1 MYQALYR
8 KYRPTTFDDVVGQ
21 DVVVKTLI
29 NAIKNNKL
37 SHAYIFSGPR
47 GTGKTSIAKI
57 LAKAINCEDENSIIC
72 DKCVSCTQINNK
84 QSTDIIEIDAASN
97 NGIDE
102 IREIRNKVGLVPT
115 TGKYKVYII
124 DEVHMLTTGAFNALL
139 KTLEEPPSHA
149 IFILATTE
157 FHKIPATIVSRC
169 QKFEFKK
176 IENKKMFDRVK
187 KITIEEGIKIDD
199 KCIKEI
205 VRLSDGGLRDCISL
219 LDQVNAYTNGNI
231 DYNSICD
238 VNGIIGYQTL
248 INFLI
253 AVFNKDLKYILHN
266 INLFDD
272 NGKNFVK
279 ITEELLSHLR
289 NILLISVNKELVDDS
304 EYYSSF
310 INIKTEDIIY
320 LIETLNDGIKNI
332 KNSGDPL
339 LAFELL
345 ILKYCNYDNEKYEMK
360 MIDDEIK
367 EMNCINKEVSTIQ
380 EISSTSNNNQL
391 SIANEC
397 LENTDNSKENS
408 IEYDVE
414 SESNFLDEKE
424 ENNQLQN
431 VEMENENI
439 NNEKTLEFDEN
450 NNIEN
455 ENSCEEY
462 DKLSIEELISRLQKI
477 RIDNTL
483 SKFNKQ
489 ILLSFKDKMN
499 DFKKYSSSVNYSFAA
514 DLILDGQLKAISNE
528 YVVFMYSSQL
538 TADIFNRKLDLV
550 EELISKVFSHKLKA
564 ISIDEENWNIIKKE
578 FNEKTREFSYNTE
591 DESISKCLLEKVNNE
606 KKDLDELYGS
616 LVQYEEENK

>member
-1 MYQALYR
+1 MYKALYR

-345 ILKYCNYDNEKYEMK
+345 ILKYCNYDNEKYEIK

-391 SIANEC
+391 YIANEC
-397 LENTDNSKENS
+397 LENTDNSKENNV
-408 IEYDVE
+408 EYDVE

-538 TADIFNRKLDLV
+538 TTDIFNRKLDLV

>member
-345 ILKYCNYDNEKYEMK
+345 ILKYCNYDNEKYEIK

-408 IEYDVE
+408 IEYDIE

-499 DFKKYSSSVNYSFAA
+499 DFKKYSSTVNYSFAA

-550 EELISKVFSHKLKA
+550 EELISKVFGHKLKA

>member
-199 KCIKEI
+199 NCIKEI

-345 ILKYCNYDNEKYEMK
+345 ILKYCNYDNEKYEIK
-360 MIDDEIK
+360 MIDNEIK

-380 EISSTSNNNQL
+380 EISSISNNNQL

-397 LENTDNSKENS
+397 LENTDNSKENNV
-408 IEYDVE
+408 EYDVE

-431 VEMENENI
+431 VEIENDDI
-439 NNEKTLEFDEN
+439 NKEKISEFDEN

-462 DKLSIEELISRLQKI
+462 DKLSIEELISQLQKI

-538 TADIFNRKLDLV
+538 TADVFNRKLDLV
-550 EELISKVFSHKLKA
+550 EELISKVFGHKLKA

-578 FNEKTREFSYNTE
+578 FNEKTREFLYNTE
-591 DESISKCLLEKVNNE
+591 DESISKYLLEKVNNE
-606 KKDLDELYGS
+606 KNDLDELYGS
-616 LVQYEEENK
+616 LVQYEEEK

>member
-345 ILKYCNYDNEKYEMK
+345 ILKYCNYDNEKYEIK

-391 SIANEC
+391 YIANEC
-397 LENTDNSKENS
+397 LENTDNSKENNV
-408 IEYDVE
+408 EYDVE

-578 FNEKTREFSYNTE
+578 FNEKTREFTYNTE
-591 DESISKCLLEKVNNE
+591 DESISKYLLEKVNNE
-606 KKDLDELYGS
+606 KNDLDELYGS

>member
-345 ILKYCNYDNEKYEMK
+345 ILKYCNYDNEKYEIK

-391 SIANEC
+391 SIANGC

-455 ENSCEEY
+455 EISCEEY

-538 TADIFNRKLDLV
+538 TTDIFNRKLDLV

>member
-199 KCIKEI
+199 NCIKEI

-289 NILLISVNKELVDDS
+289 NILLISVNKELVNDS

-310 INIKTEDIIY
+310 INIKTEDIIC

-345 ILKYCNYDNEKYEMK
+345 ILKYCNYDNEKYEIK
-360 MIDDEIK
+360 MIDNEIK
-367 EMNCINKEVSTIQ
+367 EMNCINKELSTIQ
-380 EISSTSNNNQL
+380 EVSSTSNNNQL

-397 LENTDNSKENS
+397 LENTDNSKENN

-431 VEMENENI
+431 VEMENENK
-439 NNEKTLEFDEN
+439 EETLEFDEN
-450 NNIEN
+450 NNLEN

-538 TADIFNRKLDLV
+538 TADVFNRKLDLV
-550 EELISKVFSHKLKA
+550 EELISKVFGHKLKA

-591 DESISKCLLEKVNNE
+591 DESISKYLLEKVNNE
-606 KKDLDELYGS
+606 KNDLDELYGS
-616 LVQYEEENK
+616 LVQYEEEK

>member
-345 ILKYCNYDNEKYEMK
+345 ILKYCNYDNEKYEIK

-367 EMNCINKEVSTIQ
+367 KMNCINKEVSTIQ

-391 SIANEC
+391 YIANEC
-397 LENTDNSKENS
+397 LENTDNSKENNV
-408 IEYDVE
+408 EYDVE

-439 NNEKTLEFDEN
+439 NNKKTLEFDEN

-538 TADIFNRKLDLV
+538 TTDIFNRKLDLV

>member
-310 INIKTEDIIY
+310 INIKTDDIIY

-345 ILKYCNYDNEKYEMK
+345 ILKYCNYDNEKYEIK

-538 TADIFNRKLDLV
+538 TTDIFNRKLDLV
-550 EELISKVFSHKLKA
+550 EELISKVFGHKLKA
-564 ISIDEENWNIIKKE
+564 ISIDEENWNVIKKE

-591 DESISKCLLEKVNNE
+591 DESISKYLLKKVNNE
-606 KKDLDELYGS
+606 KSDLDELYGS
-616 LVQYEEENK
+616 LVQYEEEK

>member
-345 ILKYCNYDNEKYEMK
+345 ILKYCNYDNEKYEIK

>member
-345 ILKYCNYDNEKYEMK
+345 ILKYCNYDNEKYEIK

-550 EELISKVFSHKLKA
+550 EELISKVFGHKLKA
-564 ISIDEENWNIIKKE
+564 ISIDEENWNVIKKE

-591 DESISKCLLEKVNNE
+591 DESISKYLLKKVNNE
-606 KKDLDELYGS
+606 KSDLDELYGS
-616 LVQYEEENK
+616 LVQYEEEK

>member
-345 ILKYCNYDNEKYEMK
+345 ILKYCNYDNEKYEIK

-391 SIANEC
+391 YIANEC
-397 LENTDNSKENS
+397 LENTDNSKENNV
-408 IEYDVE
+408 EYDVE

-455 ENSCEEY
+455 EISCEEY

-538 TADIFNRKLDLV
+538 TTDIFNRKLDLV

>member
-149 IFILATTE
+149 MFILATTE

-345 ILKYCNYDNEKYEMK
+345 ILKYCNYDNEKYEIK

-439 NNEKTLEFDEN
+439 NNEKTLECDEN

-538 TADIFNRKLDLV
+538 TADVFNRKLDLV
-550 EELISKVFSHKLKA
+550 EELISKVFGHKLKA
-564 ISIDEENWNIIKKE
+564 ISIDEENWNVIKKE

-591 DESISKCLLEKVNNE
+591 DESISKYLLKKVNNE

>member
-345 ILKYCNYDNEKYEMK
+345 ILKYCNYDNEKYEIK
-360 MIDDEIK
+360 MIDDQIK

-538 TADIFNRKLDLV
+538 TTDIFNRKLDLV

>member
-345 ILKYCNYDNEKYEMK
+345 ILKYCNYDNEKYEIK
-360 MIDDEIK
+360 MIDDQIK

-397 LENTDNSKENS
+397 LENTDNSKENNV
-408 IEYDVE
+408 EYDVE

>member
-345 ILKYCNYDNEKYEMK
+345 ILKYCNYDNEKYEIK

-391 SIANEC
+391 YIANEC

-431 VEMENENI
+431 VEMENKNI

-538 TADIFNRKLDLV
+538 TTDIFNRKLDLV

>member
-345 ILKYCNYDNEKYEMK
+345 ILKYCNYDNEKYEIK

-391 SIANEC
+391 YIANEC

>member
-345 ILKYCNYDNEKYEMK
+345 ILKYCNYDNEKYEIK

-391 SIANEC
+391 YIANEC
-397 LENTDNSKENS
+397 LENTDNSKENNV
-408 IEYDVE
+408 EYDVE

-439 NNEKTLEFDEN
+439 NNEKTLKFDEN

-538 TADIFNRKLDLV
+538 TTDIFNRKLDLV

-606 KKDLDELYGS
+606 KNDLDELYGS

>member
-57 LAKAINCEDENSIIC
+57 LAKAINCEDKNSIIC

-310 INIKTEDIIY
+310 INIKTDDIIY

-345 ILKYCNYDNEKYEMK
+345 ILKYCNYDNEKYEIK
-360 MIDDEIK
+360 IIDDEIK

-489 ILLSFKDKMN
+489 ILLSFKNKMN

-538 TADIFNRKLDLV
+538 TADVFNRKLDLV
-550 EELISKVFSHKLKA
+550 EELISKVFGHKLKA
-564 ISIDEENWNIIKKE
+564 ISIDEENWNVIKKE

-591 DESISKCLLEKVNNE
+591 DESISKYLLKKVNNE
-606 KKDLDELYGS
+606 KSDLDELYGS
-616 LVQYEEENK
+616 LVQYEEEK

>member
-345 ILKYCNYDNEKYEMK
+345 ILKYCNYDNEKYEIK

-455 ENSCEEY
+455 EISCEEY

-538 TADIFNRKLDLV
+538 TTDIFNRKLDLV

>member
-57 LAKAINCEDENSIIC
+57 LAKAINCEDKNSIIC

-310 INIKTEDIIY
+310 INIKTDDIIY

-345 ILKYCNYDNEKYEMK
+345 ILKYCNYDNEKYEIK

-489 ILLSFKDKMN
+489 ILLSFKNKMN

-538 TADIFNRKLDLV
+538 TADVFNRKLDLV
-550 EELISKVFSHKLKA
+550 EELISKVFGHKLKA
-564 ISIDEENWNIIKKE
+564 ISIDEENWNVIKKE

-591 DESISKCLLEKVNNE
+591 DESISKYLLKKVNNE
-606 KKDLDELYGS
+606 KSDLDELYGS
-616 LVQYEEENK
+616 LVQYEEEK

>member
-205 VRLSDGGLRDCISL
+205 VRLSDGGLRDCICL

-345 ILKYCNYDNEKYEMK
+345 ILKYCNYDNEKYEIK

>member
-139 KTLEEPPSHA
+139 KTLEEPPAHA

-176 IENKKMFDRVK
+176 IENKKMFDRIK

-199 KCIKEI
+199 NCIKEI

-289 NILLISVNKELVDDS
+289 NILLISVNKELVNDS

-345 ILKYCNYDNEKYEMK
+345 ILKYCNYDNEKYEIK
-360 MIDDEIK
+360 MIDDKIK
-367 EMNCINKEVSTIQ
+367 EMDCINKEVSTIQ

-397 LENTDNSKENS
+397 LENTDNSKENNV
-408 IEYDVE
+408 EYDVE

-431 VEMENENI
+431 VEMENDNI
-439 NNEKTLEFDEN
+439 NEEETLENDEN

-455 ENSCEEY
+455 ENSCDEY

-538 TADIFNRKLDLV
+538 TADVFNRKLDLV
-550 EELISKVFSHKLKA
+550 EELISKVFGHKLKA
-564 ISIDEENWNIIKKE
+564 ISIDEENWNVIKKE

-591 DESISKCLLEKVNNE
+591 DESISKYLLEKVNNE
-606 KKDLDELYGS
+606 KSDLDELYGS
-616 LVQYEEENK
+616 LVQYEEEK

>member
-176 IENKKMFDRVK
+176 IENKKMFDRIK

-199 KCIKEI
+199 NCIKEI

-289 NILLISVNKELVDDS
+289 NILLISVNKELVNDS

-345 ILKYCNYDNEKYEMK
+345 ILKYCNYDNEKYEIK
-360 MIDDEIK
+360 MIDNEIK
-367 EMNCINKEVSTIQ
+367 EMNCINKELSTIQ
-380 EISSTSNNNQL
+380 EVSSTSNNNQL

-397 LENTDNSKENS
+397 LENTDNSKENN

-431 VEMENENI
+431 VEMENENK
-439 NNEKTLEFDEN
+439 EETLEFDGN
-450 NNIEN
+450 NNLEN

-538 TADIFNRKLDLV
+538 TADVFNRKLDLV
-550 EELISKVFSHKLKA
+550 EELISKVFGHKLKA
-564 ISIDEENWNIIKKE
+564 ISIDEENWNVIKKE

-591 DESISKCLLEKVNNE
+591 DESLSKYLLEKVNNE
-606 KKDLDELYGS
+606 KNDLDELYGS

>member
-345 ILKYCNYDNEKYEMK
+345 ILKYCNYDNEKYEIK

-391 SIANEC
+391 YIANEC
-397 LENTDNSKENS
+397 LENTDNSKENNV
-408 IEYDVE
+408 EYDVE

-431 VEMENENI
+431 VEMEKENI
-439 NNEKTLEFDEN
+439 NNEKILEFDEN

-538 TADIFNRKLDLV
+538 TTDIFNRKLDLV

>member
-345 ILKYCNYDNEKYEMK
+345 ILKYCNYDNEKYEIK

-591 DESISKCLLEKVNNE
+591 DESISKYLLEKVNNE
-606 KKDLDELYGS
+606 KNDLDELYGS

>member
-102 IREIRNKVGLVPT
+102 IREITNKAGLVPT

-345 ILKYCNYDNEKYEMK
+345 ILKYCNYDNEKYEIK

-397 LENTDNSKENS
+397 LENTDNSKENNV
-408 IEYDVE
+408 EYDVE

>member
-1 MYQALYR
+1 MGRGEKMYQALYR

-289 NILLISVNKELVDDS
+289 NILLISVNQELVDDK
-304 EYYSSF
+304 EYY
-310 INIKTEDIIY
+310 
-320 LIETLNDGIKNI
+320 
-332 KNSGDPL
+332 
-339 LAFELL
+339 
-345 ILKYCNYDNEKYEMK
+345 
-360 MIDDEIK
+360 
-367 EMNCINKEVSTIQ
+367 
-380 EISSTSNNNQL
+380 
-391 SIANEC
+391 
-397 LENTDNSKENS
+397 
-408 IEYDVE
+408 
-414 SESNFLDEKE
+414 
-424 ENNQLQN
+424 
-431 VEMENENI
+431 
-439 NNEKTLEFDEN
+439 
-450 NNIEN
+450 
-455 ENSCEEY
+455 
-462 DKLSIEELISRLQKI
+462 
-477 RIDNTL
+477 
-483 SKFNKQ
+483 
-489 ILLSFKDKMN
+489 
-499 DFKKYSSSVNYSFAA
+499 
-514 DLILDGQLKAISNE
+514 
-528 YVVFMYSSQL
+528 
-538 TADIFNRKLDLV
+538 
-550 EELISKVFSHKLKA
+550 
-564 ISIDEENWNIIKKE
+564 
-578 FNEKTREFSYNTE
+578 
-591 DESISKCLLEKVNNE
+591 
-606 KKDLDELYGS
+606 
-616 LVQYEEENK
+616 

>member
-345 ILKYCNYDNEKYEMK
+345 ILKYCNYDNEKYEIK

-391 SIANEC
+391 YIANEC
-397 LENTDNSKENS
+397 LENTDNSKENNV
-408 IEYDVE
+408 EYDVE

-424 ENNQLQN
+424 ESNQLQN
-431 VEMENENI
+431 VKMENENI
-439 NNEKTLEFDEN
+439 NEEKILEFDEN

-606 KKDLDELYGS
+606 KNDLDELYGS
-616 LVQYEEENK
+616 LVQYEEEK

>member
-176 IENKKMFDRVK
+176 IENTKMFDRVK

-266 INLFDD
+266 INLFYD

-345 ILKYCNYDNEKYEMK
+345 ILKYCNYDNEKYEIK

>member
-199 KCIKEI
+199 NCIKEI

-310 INIKTEDIIY
+310 INIKTEDIIC

-345 ILKYCNYDNEKYEMK
+345 ILKYCNYDNEKYEIK
-360 MIDDEIK
+360 MIDNEIK

-380 EISSTSNNNQL
+380 EISSTSNNNQF

-397 LENTDNSKENS
+397 LENTDNSKENNV
-408 IEYDVE
+408 EYDVE
-414 SESNFLDEKE
+414 SESDFLDEKE

-431 VEMENENI
+431 VEIENDDI
-439 NNEKTLEFDEN
+439 NKEKISEFDEN

-462 DKLSIEELISRLQKI
+462 DKLSIEELISQLQKI

-538 TADIFNRKLDLV
+538 TADVFNRKLDLV
-550 EELISKVFSHKLKA
+550 EELISKVFGHKLKA

-578 FNEKTREFSYNTE
+578 FNEKTREFLYNTE
-591 DESISKCLLEKVNNE
+591 DESISKYLLEKVNNE
-606 KKDLDELYGS
+606 KNDLDELYGS
-616 LVQYEEENK
+616 LVQYEEEK

>member
-345 ILKYCNYDNEKYEMK
+345 ILKYCNYDNEKYEIK

-606 KKDLDELYGS
+606 KKELDELYGS

>member
-345 ILKYCNYDNEKYEMK
+345 ILKYCNYDNEKYEIK

-397 LENTDNSKENS
+397 LENTDNSKENNV
-408 IEYDVE
+408 EYDVE
-414 SESNFLDEKE
+414 SESNFFDEKE

-431 VEMENENI
+431 VEIENENK
-439 NNEKTLEFDEN
+439 EKTLKLDEN

-455 ENSCEEY
+455 ENSCDEY

-538 TADIFNRKLDLV
+538 TADVFNRKLDLV
-550 EELISKVFSHKLKA
+550 EELISKVFGHKLKA
-564 ISIDEENWNIIKKE
+564 ISIDEENWNVIKKE

-591 DESISKCLLEKVNNE
+591 DESISKYLLKKVNNE

>member
-345 ILKYCNYDNEKYEMK
+345 ILKYCNYDNEKYEIK

-367 EMNCINKEVSTIQ
+367 EMKCINKEVSIIQ

-391 SIANEC
+391 YIANEC
-397 LENTDNSKENS
+397 LENTDNSKENNV
-408 IEYDVE
+408 EYDVE

-424 ENNQLQN
+424 ESNQLQN
-431 VEMENENI
+431 VKMENENI
-439 NNEKTLEFDEN
+439 NEEKILEFDEN

-578 FNEKTREFSYNTE
+578 FNEKTREFTYNTE
-591 DESISKCLLEKVNNE
+591 DESISKYLLEKVNNE
-606 KKDLDELYGS
+606 KNDLDELYGS
-616 LVQYEEENK
+616 LVQYEEEK